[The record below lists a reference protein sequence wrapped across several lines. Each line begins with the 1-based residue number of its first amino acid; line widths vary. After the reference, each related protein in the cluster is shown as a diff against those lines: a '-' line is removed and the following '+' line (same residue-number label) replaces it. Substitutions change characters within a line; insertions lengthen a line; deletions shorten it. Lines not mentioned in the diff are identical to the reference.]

1 MGSGHQMNSIAS
13 RYAKVLLQL
22 AVEKNVAERI
32 YTDMLCFG
40 QVCAANKCL
49 VTTLKSPVIKHDKK
63 LAVLQAIFQNWVHD
77 LTLNFLAMVTQKHR
91 EALLPAMAQVF
102 LVQYNQHQGIQLAQV
117 TTTFPLSDQLTLQL
131 QEIVQK
137 MVPCQQVIL
146 EHKIDP
152 ALIGG
157 YVLQVE
163 DKRLDQS
170 LRKKLLTLKMNC
182 VTEGY

>member
-1 MGSGHQMNSIAS
+1 MNSVAS

-22 AVEKNVAERI
+22 AVEKNVTARI
-32 YTDMLCFG
+32 HTDMLCFD
-40 QVCAANKCL
+40 QVCAANRCL

-63 LAVLQAIFQNWVHD
+63 LAVLQAIFQNKVHD
-77 LTLNFLAMVTQKHR
+77 LTLSFLAMVTQKHR
-91 EALLPAMAQVF
+91 EALLPTMAQAF
-102 LVQYNQHQGIQLAQV
+102 LAQYNQHQGIKTAQV

-131 QEIVQK
+131 QKIVQQIA
-137 MVPCQQVIL
+137 PCQQVIL
-146 EHKIDP
+146 EQNIDP

-182 VTEGY
+182 VTEKY